1 MSTGGGIAM
10 TDIHRVHAALFDE
23 LERQGIHY
31 VDVGK
36 LTRAVIDAK
45 EVLRNQHRPIAL
57 NPRCANGVCD
67 E

>member
-1 MSTGGGIAM
+1 M

-23 LERQGIHY
+23 LERQGVQC

-36 LTRAVIDAK
+36 LTLAVVEAK
-45 EVLRNQHRPIAL
+45 EAMRLHGSRAMHS
-57 NPRCANGVCD
+57 RCANGSCD